1 MLWSGTL
8 QLLKNTDTSSDSWA
22 PPVYSMR
29 AQKQMLRW
37 QRALQDKTLESKNL
51 HGEMYC
57 GAMAPRYSYW
67 RSQALEPSIN
77 TAAKLTL
84 ITEISTVKH
93 STWCGNNRY
102 TLESSVIQGIKSWL
116 LLVIMQFFAFLASHL
131 YYLKKMLFL
140 GLSLKYI
147 EKSCL
152 TESITCMPYCDTHK
166 HALCS
171 HSYLH
176 AAGCY

>member
-1 MLWSGTL
+1 MIPSKIIVKNMWKKKKTYISTLWSGTL

-84 ITEISTVKH
+84 ITEVSTVKH
-93 STWCGNNRY
+93 STWCGNNRD
-102 TLESSVIQGIKSWL
+102 TLESSVIQVLNLDFFWWL
-116 LLVIMQFFAFLASHL
+116 CN
-131 YYLKKMLFL
+131 
-140 GLSLKYI
+140 SL
-147 EKSCL
+147 
-152 TESITCMPYCDTHK
+152 HF
-166 HALCS
+166 
-171 HSYLH
+171 
-176 AAGCY
+176 

>member
-1 MLWSGTL
+1 MWKKKKTYISMLWSGTL
-8 QLLKNTDTSSDSWA
+8 QLLKNTDTSSNSWA

-84 ITEISTVKH
+84 ITEVSTVKH
-93 STWCGNNRY
+93 STWCGNNRD

-131 YYLKKMLFL
+131 YYLKKCFSWGYLWNIL
-140 GLSLKYI
+140 RSLVWQK
-147 EKSCL
+147 
-152 TESITCMPYCDTHK
+152 
-166 HALCS
+166 A
-171 HSYLH
+171 
-176 AAGCY
+176 